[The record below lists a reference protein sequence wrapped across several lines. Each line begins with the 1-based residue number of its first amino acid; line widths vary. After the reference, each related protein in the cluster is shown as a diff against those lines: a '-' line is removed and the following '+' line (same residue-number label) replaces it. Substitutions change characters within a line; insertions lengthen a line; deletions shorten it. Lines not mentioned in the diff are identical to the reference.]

1 MVVTVHARGDSSLAC
16 PAKQT
21 ACFIRHLSYVL
32 DRTILV
38 SHHSLYV
45 TSHAPRTSCAAH
57 TALFIQAGVPTSP
70 SALAILPC
78 PWGIDHTASSIRPC
92 LQSCSYTTALLRCG
106 LLLRSIRHVSY
117 GMPCEC
123 RIWCLPDS
131 IDHTASQGWC
141 SGTVQTPTVH
151 RDYHVVP

>member
-1 MVVTVHARGDSSLAC
+1 MTVHARGDSSLAC
-16 PAKQT
+16 LSKHT
-21 ACFIRHLSYVL
+21 ACLIRHFSYVL
-32 DRTILV
+32 VHTIVV
-38 SHHSLYV
+38 SHQVFYV
-45 TSHAPRTSCAAH
+45 TYHAPRMSCAAH
-57 TALFIQAGVPTSP
+57 TALFIQAEAPASS
-70 SALAILPC
+70 SALATLPC
-78 PWGIDHTASSIRPC
+78 LWGIDHTASSIRPC
-92 LQSCSYTTALLRCG
+92 LQSCSYTTVLLRCG

-141 SGTVQTPTVH
+141 SGTAHTSTVH